1 MSAIDSVMMKLFC
14 IAYQPEREVHC
25 IYTYTLSALFPA
37 SMMFS
42 SSPGERFSCLS
53 TFTTSALWA

>member
-1 MSAIDSVMMKLFC
+1 MSDEINLHSIQAR
-14 IAYQPEREVHC
+14 EREVHC
-25 IYTYTLSALFPA
+25 IDTYTLSALFPA

-42 SSPGERFSCLS
+42 SSPGERFSCFS